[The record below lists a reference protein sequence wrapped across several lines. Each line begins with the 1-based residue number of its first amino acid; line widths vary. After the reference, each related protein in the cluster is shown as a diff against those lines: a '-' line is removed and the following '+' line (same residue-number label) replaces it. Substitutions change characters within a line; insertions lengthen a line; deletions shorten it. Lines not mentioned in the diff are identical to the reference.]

1 MAITYTNVIND
12 NVIDSLNTLLSDE
25 FSIPV
30 YYDEHKGNHSFLIT
44 PGEDTLLEY
53 NTSGQSRSYAV
64 QIEYQLKSGGDYA
77 RNNLK
82 QVSEIMERMKRLIH
96 NNSAYSPSD
105 VYKWH
110 DARTESLAYTRNE
123 EDTSILNGTL
133 EFSCTVTE
141 VT

>member
-1 MAITYTNVIND
+1 MAISYENVIQD
-12 NVIDSLNTLLSDE
+12 RVIDSLHTLIADE
-25 FSIPV
+25 FSIPI
-30 YYDEHKGNHSFLIT
+30 YFDEHKGNHSFLIT

-64 QIEYQLKSGGDYA
+64 QVEYQLKSGGDYA
-77 RNNLK
+77 RNSFK

-96 NNSAYSPSD
+96 NNNAYSPSD

-123 EDTSILNGTL
+123 EDSSILNGLL